1 MKRDLRKYAQ
11 QTNVRLFIGFLIIV
25 LLIGDGLI
33 YYAYG
38 KIAAVTGLLCIIG
51 GIFPLVFI
59 WLAMKTIE
67 WITKLANDR

>member
-1 MKRDLRKYAQ
+1 MKRDLREYAQ
-11 QTNVRLFIGFLIIV
+11 QTNVRLFIGFVIIV

-38 KIAAVTGLLCIIG
+38 KNAAITGLLCILG
-51 GIFPLVFI
+51 GLFTLVFI

-67 WITKLANDR
+67 WITNKANDR